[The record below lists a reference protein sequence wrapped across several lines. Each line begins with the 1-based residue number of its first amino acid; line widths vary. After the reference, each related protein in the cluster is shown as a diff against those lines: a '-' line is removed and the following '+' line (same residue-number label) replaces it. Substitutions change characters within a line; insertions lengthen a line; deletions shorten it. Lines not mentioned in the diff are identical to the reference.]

1 MQVLLGCLRQP
12 VSTWSRKES
21 FRSPR
26 SHATPAVIAA
36 LGPLRNCGKNATV
49 SSAKCVSPPLRAEGL
64 KWVRG
69 SNRIGSGLLLGAT
82 EEG

>member
-1 MQVLLGCLRQP
+1 MAT
-12 VSTWSRKES
+12 VSMWPEEERL
-21 FRSPR
+21 RSPR

-36 LGPLRNCGKNATV
+36 LGPQRNCEKNAPM

>member
-1 MQVLLGCLRQP
+1 MQVLPGCLWQL
-12 VSTWSRKES
+12 VSLWKEEES

-26 SHATPAVIAA
+26 SHAAPAVIAA
-36 LGPLRNCGKNATV
+36 LGPPRNCEKNAPM
-49 SSAKCVSPPLRAEGL
+49 SSTKCVSPPLGPEGL